1 MTNIYENYLN
11 LEEYLKDS
19 ADKVCNFS
27 IKNCKHGIMAKD
39 CDCTW
44 YHSVWQYLR
53 LLGLVSTPS
62 WHDQF
67 FKKNRSMF

>member
-39 CDCTW
+39 CDCFQKRTL
-44 YHSVWQYLR
+44 QC
-53 LLGLVSTPS
+53 
-62 WHDQF
+62 DQQ
-67 FKKNRSMF
+67 